1 MGLSIFEETFGTS
14 RVRFGAVN
22 KREAVTEH
30 LVAITH
36 AVQAV
41 VDTFPDPNGTKYAV
55 SMSEDTRAYTTPD
68 TKRIVVSFKPI
79 FDKGLRVST
88 ACTVMLGLTLHEI
101 GHTLYTFPHLDVFE
115 REFGEAGAMKQ
126 RPGGRS
132 WEQVKAWDQLAYTV
146 LNIGDDA
153 RLEARMSARLPVAKD
168 VFPTM
173 LHWVALD
180 VGMVGERLR
189 WRGKA
194 MSMADRVNFAGRAVR
209 YPWTAMWSSDEATRA
224 ERSWWIAW
232 GRDYIALADD
242 ESDGII
248 RLVRAALERLRNAED
263 VEEPEQEQDEPQG
276 TPEPEQEAEDDEQDP
291 DKDEPDDEPGE
302 DEGPGPK
309 QPGREPSQPSV
320 EDEDEDE
327 DEDEPQKGKDPFGDD
342 FDKDESDTEDDDE
355 SDEDDDEDD
364 DDWDDDDD
372 EDSDDEADNDDD
384 DDDDGE
390 GNPADDDDDE
400 ADEDE
405 DEFADDASDDEG
417 DDDTDSDDTGD
428 EPGPKGLDSD
438 DEDDAESDSDEDGEA
453 KVGAPKDED
462 DDDKE
467 RDFPDDFDAH
477 DLKGNVDAVN
487 RPRDWKTKNDAAL
500 LQKAVDTEAVTDRV
514 KTSEWGS
521 VTVEVRSI
529 AALRAAHAEYQ
540 ARVERRR
547 RGDWS

>member
-115 REFGEAGAMKQ
+115 REFGKAGAMKQ

-291 DKDEPDDEPGE
+291 DKDEPDDESGE

-327 DEDEPQKGKDPFGDD
+327 DEDEPSPRRARTRSATTSTRTSQTPRTTT
-342 FDKDESDTEDDDE
+342 SRTR
-355 SDEDDDEDD
+355 
-364 DDWDDDDD
+364 
-372 EDSDDEADNDDD
+372 
-384 DDDDGE
+384 
-390 GNPADDDDDE
+390 
-400 ADEDE
+400 
-405 DEFADDASDDEG
+405 
-417 DDDTDSDDTGD
+417 TTTRTTTTGTTMTTRTRTTR
-428 EPGPKGLDSD
+428 PTTVRATPTTTTTVRATPPTTTRPTRTRTSSPTTPRTTRTTTTPTPTTRATSPVRRGSTPTTRTTLSRTRTRT
-438 DEDDAESDSDEDGEA
+438 
-453 KVGAPKDED
+453 V
-462 DDDKE
+462 
-467 RDFPDDFDAH
+467 
-477 DLKGNVDAVN
+477 
-487 RPRDWKTKNDAAL
+487 RPRSVRPRTRTRTTTRKEISPT
-500 LQKAVDTEAVTDRV
+500 
-514 KTSEWGS
+514 TSTPTTS
-521 VTVEVRSI
+521 RATSMRSTGL
-529 AALRAAHAEYQ
+529 ATGRP
-540 ARVERRR
+540 RTTPPFSRRPSTPR
-547 RGDWS
+547 P